1 MQQGVDK
8 QINLGGIVRNT
19 AGSTCPDGEMEEI
32 INLRYKDG
40 SLRPIS
46 DNETVP
52 GLDNVEMEYQYI
64 TIHTCGYRH
73 WLGVKDGALWYFAD
87 QDDDDR
93 VVMKKQAISL
103 CSVSQQQPK
112 YSQAGNLLTVIDGDG
127 IKYVYWKKGAYILSG
142 IDYNGAQTATTV
154 PPFDISFRVTPVT
167 DSAGHQKIR
176 AYSSDAPN
184 TNWYDGKKNDTCDAA
199 KIEQVKEREAAFG
212 TLVNKAVK
220 GIAQDGYAFGYRFAC
235 AALQTFDGNW
245 VMQSAPFLIPCGN
258 DKARNRGWTHYK
270 SLYNKLENFAFAPNQ
285 GSTQIEKLP
294 SGLYKGKV
302 HISSDIS
309 DNKYT
314 YPTWWK
320 TYDHVLGSSG
330 WFSDNDTLSAEN
342 KNDRAKRAASP
353 LKYYYL
359 SNNPY
364 ATVHNLAKDTVGDYY
379 EYVNDTDFLD
389 KRELLYT
396 LTLNKGDKYTD
407 PGNGKT
413 HDTYTYI
420 GKAEPSNMYPY
431 DLFQPLFERECE
443 YTKNADGKIETLKC
457 YAKYPPTD
465 GSKNRDH
472 SWLVY
477 NRCNGIF
484 GRYTAIVHYDPVK
497 WVRAE
502 DTPYLFGYYVLGSTQ
517 YKNHVVN
524 IPLNK
529 LQYRLNHF
537 DQIEKDLYPKFGI
550 FVTKEVY
557 PFKPDDFI
565 ESYPLYEKD
574 PHHFEWQY
582 LPSEEN
588 NFLNRTFSF
597 YGKYFDT
604 SGTITYVPYERSNKE
619 ITDMLFD
626 AERAIFYKI
635 FEEDTDRVK
644 ASNGWIDLTPKD
656 TFDWEHLQLLD
667 QLNLDAINRSSF
679 VPQVS
684 YTYNGRLHLAN
695 YYENKF
701 NGWPIHSFFDYRT
714 AKECQWESDMVYT
727 CFNELKNDQQ
737 SMMGYFDALFG
748 RDGWRN
754 IKSESDLY
762 EYQISVVTED
772 KEGSYRTLR
781 YTGFTYSNNLYRGLN
796 MLSYPD
802 KRAKQMH
809 ITLFRYVGQN
819 VAVWDEYFT
828 LKEHPYWNMAYYL
841 APDLKPI
848 SLRFQNV
855 SYCEGELPRDN
866 DGYITKYNTLNS
878 VDTKTRYPNYIKTSE
893 VNNPLYFPDANTYQ
907 VGNVEIL
914 ALSSNTTDLSTG
926 QVGDAPLYVFAQDGI
941 YGLFVDSSGVMTYSN
956 SRPLARDILNNPFSV
971 TPTDFGV
978 VFTTD
983 RGLMMIAGSQ
993 VIEIGQSAE
1002 GKYLDFTNANS
1013 FDNLPVAAS
1022 AIDHER
1028 LVQLNDYKTDCEFK
1042 EYLKGA
1048 IIGYNFNEYE
1058 LWVTNPTKDYTYIFA
1073 LNQKQWFKRSISC
1086 TQYIN
1091 NYPHLYI
1098 LDSGKRVSDID
1109 RETTSGNHCF
1119 FLTRPI
1125 KFDSQSFKQSYRSVV
1140 RGLFDLPELKR
1151 SSNYTTITLTGD
1163 KLKPDVRTIELIE
1176 QTKRAIAVEPFE
1188 TEYRTIELQSV
1199 PLTPI
1204 MVVDQEDAKIFY
1216 DERDMRKVAFYKQY
1230 EFVAD
1235 EMRTFNCADGYT
1247 RLLYRYQEVTINSSS
1262 EYITLIAAGQKDSQY
1277 IVLYDNTGQHQSGV
1291 YLIKITSSEAVMSD
1305 KISFSNLVLCDSGQ
1319 NGIEIQKVSDEA
1331 DIDSVTFDVS
1341 SIDDYNYERKYAMW
1355 DYRIS
1360 SRAVFARKH
1369 YRNGEEL
1376 ASCIYTYTEL
1386 ATLLMSDGNDYTKY
1400 KGATAAQKKA
1410 EMQNWLVLNTHT
1422 TAYLTAWNLIAGKRV
1437 AALLDCGFANPRD
1450 VDGETIIK
1458 RSGDE
1463 GLTRFEDC
1471 GMSQQK
1477 FVLDPKYMIIKE
1489 HITDPDT
1496 GETTLEQKKYENLCF
1511 ADLFYT
1517 EWKKVIGSFYR
1528 EDDKEYEKSFYY
1540 IYKDIVDNYRFGF
1553 DNGRDAAGLAKP
1565 KSISLSKGLYK
1576 FIAED
1581 GTDMGYRF
1589 LTEDYNGYIYALY
1602 DKIKS
1607 MPKFNLGIE
1616 QEAVNTDTQVSPFAA
1631 GEEVIVWLQSENCRS
1646 TDKGHAIKYQS
1657 VTTRFSYDA
1666 FEQYIDKFE
1675 KAETVEPISFTYNA
1689 NKCYV
1694 VCDDIKGLRWQVV
1707 APEDAT
1713 LSYTELMSVIDT
1725 WQRWYERIEDSIELS
1740 GNECYSISYR
1750 VGNVTG
1756 DDSYIAQHSFKYIGV
1771 GAGETADTT
1780 VADIILALDTND
1792 PDFAAIPSYCPE
1804 MVELTSG
1811 EYIRIETTAGTTY
1824 EAHYTGG
1831 SGAVDTATLILDI
1844 ANNKYTVQQTKDQEG
1859 VLSNDVLTMTSGESV
1874 QFTDLDGNT
1883 YNFTYTGDNTITYE
1897 NLLYNI
1903 KIAEKYAML
1912 DDFGDTSISIVQNE
1926 CIELIVKYASGT
1938 EEQYSFQYLDS
1949 KNPITLSQLLERIN
1963 GGSASIGKIPTI
1975 DPLYKIYLP
1984 INKIIS
1990 FTDVDGKEYF
2000 IKIIPQGRKS
2010 KVAGFYVTY
2019 SELMQVLSKYDNP
2032 NDNEGRFYFYNNH
2045 YWYRVTSAVSGY
2057 RAGIYVFGSYDCRKW
2072 KFIGGNE
2079 VGDIDGR
2086 GSQVPNAI
2094 ENINGEDNILFRDL
2108 GTLTERIDCKYFRI
2122 CFVGQL
2128 LPESSIEYIDMSV
2141 ESRLLGGKLR

>member
-93 VVMKKQAISL
+93 VVMKTSPISL

-112 YSQAGNLLTVIDGDG
+112 YSQAGNLLTVIDGGG
-127 IKYVYWKKGAYILSG
+127 IKYVYWKKGAYILSN

-176 AYSSDAPN
+176 VY
-184 TNWYDGKKNDTCDAA
+184 
-199 KIEQVKEREAAFG
+199 
-212 TLVNKAVK
+212 K
-220 GIAQDGYAFGYRFAC
+220 GENIDFYAFGLNFFYSKKDRKKKCGAFTDEQIKSREDIYKALYLRARNSVWKDGYTYGHYMIC
-235 AALQTFDGNW
+235 AALQTYDGNY
-245 VMQSAPFLIPCGN
+245 VMQSAPIYITCGN
-258 DKARNRGWTHYK
+258 DRVRYSGTKK
-270 SLYNKLENFAFAPNQ
+270 SSSFFTPYEYTTINGKGGIINQDDDYTIRLYNDYATEKNCGERYPNGHYDNGDWDFRCASTAQ
-285 GSTQIEKLP
+285 GSDEDSRCGYQ
-294 SGLYKGKV
+294 
-302 HISSDIS
+302 
-309 DNKYT
+309 
-314 YPTWWK
+314 
-320 TYDHVLGSSG
+320 
-330 WFSDNDTLSAEN
+330 
-342 KNDRAKRAASP
+342 
-353 LKYYYL
+353 LKYRIG
-359 SNNPY
+359 
-364 ATVHNLAKDTVGDYY
+364 HNDFSKKDKVKDTNSYY
-379 EYVNDTDFLD
+379 EYTLDSDFKKYLESELIID
-389 KRELLYT
+389 KNIKYVKQRNTKINRREVEAVKVVVDNGDLKEYYKYIT
-396 LTLNKGDKYTD
+396 YPNPARLN
-407 PGNGKT
+407 
-413 HDTYTYI
+413 
-420 GKAEPSNMYPY
+420 
-431 DLFQPLFERECE
+431 
-443 YTKNADGKIETLKC
+443 
-457 YAKYPPTD
+457 
-465 GSKNRDH
+465 
-472 SWLVY
+472 
-477 NRCNGIF
+477 
-484 GRYTAIVHYDPVK
+484 
-497 WVRAE
+497 
-502 DTPYLFGYYVLGSTQ
+502 GSTNSSGLIYDRTNGHFQ
-517 YKNHVVN
+517 QNSDYNVKFVRDIDVPPFWGGLCLSPSGSITTMNPHDPRDFIVPN
-524 IPLNK
+524 IYDDQQQELHFALNK
-529 LQYRLNHF
+529 LQYRINNCSKI
-537 DQIEKDLYPKFGI
+537 DRDLYPKIAI
-550 FVTKEVY
+550 FITRMIDPCDVNRGFKEMNSTLSY
-557 PFKPDDFI
+557 PDRKNAYATFRDQTNLYMRDNLDEYTPWAYTPYILRTDEII
-565 ESYPLYEKD
+565 ESLM
-574 PHHFEWQY
+574 
-582 LPSEEN
+582 N
-588 NFLNRTFSF
+588 NGESQ
-597 YGKYFDT
+597 
-604 SGTITYVPYERSNKE
+604 
-619 ITDMLFD
+619 
-626 AERAIFYKI
+626 IFYKI
-635 FEEDTDRVK
+635 FEASVDNIK

-656 TFDWEHLQLLD
+656 TFDPEHLYNLD

-727 CFNELKNDQQ
+727 WFDDLKNDQQ

-748 RDGWRN
+748 RDGWMN

-762 EYQISVVTED
+762 EYQISVITED

-809 ITLFRYVGQN
+809 ITLFCYDGQN

-828 LKEHPYWNMAYYL
+828 LKGHPYWNMAYYL
-841 APDLKPI
+841 ASDLKPI
-848 SLRFQNV
+848 TPRFQNV

-866 DGYITKYNTLNS
+866 DGYITKYNTLNNA
-878 VDTKTRYPNYIKTSE
+878 DTKTRYPNYIKTSE

-1058 LWVTNPTKDYTYIFA
+1058 LWVTNPNKDYTYIFA
-1073 LNQKQWFKRSISC
+1073 LNQKQWFKRSMSC

-1098 LDSGKRVSDID
+1098 LDNGKRVSDID

-1176 QTKRAIAVEPFE
+1176 QTKRSIAVEPFE
-1188 TEYRTIELQSV
+1188 TEYRTIELQGV

-1204 MVVDQEDAKIFY
+1204 TVVDEEENYVTYGSIDELEIEHTIFFKHIIVDDEYAKNVIT
-1216 DERDMRKVAFYKQY
+1216 Y
-1230 EFVAD
+1230 EFTKGMYHFTFPKGYEGQTAD
-1235 EMRTFNCADGYT
+1235 DNLNLYLFITTTREYTAQEIYEMHNVFKIDKKDRPYKFIDTDQTTDPFTDGEVVFCWLQNDAADPNIDYSDAPTENDKRLIIYDSKITPSWSYDTFAANFGKYNKADGYIP
-1247 RLLYRYQEVTINSSS
+1247 VGIADSSD
-1262 EYITLIAAGQKDSQY
+1262 TDS
-1277 IVLYDNTGQHQSGV
+1277 
-1291 YLIKITSSEAVMSD
+1291 
-1305 KISFSNLVLCDSGQ
+1305 
-1319 NGIEIQKVSDEA
+1319 
-1331 DIDSVTFDVS
+1331 
-1341 SIDDYNYERKYAMW
+1341 
-1355 DYRIS
+1355 
-1360 SRAVFARKH
+1360 
-1369 YRNGEEL
+1369 
-1376 ASCIYTYTEL
+1376 
-1386 ATLLMSDGNDYTKY
+1386 
-1400 KGATAAQKKA
+1400 
-1410 EMQNWLVLNTHT
+1410 
-1422 TAYLTAWNLIAGKRV
+1422 
-1437 AALLDCGFANPRD
+1437 
-1450 VDGETIIK
+1450 
-1458 RSGDE
+1458 
-1463 GLTRFEDC
+1463 
-1471 GMSQQK
+1471 
-1477 FVLDPKYMIIKE
+1477 
-1489 HITDPDT
+1489 
-1496 GETTLEQKKYENLCF
+1496 
-1511 ADLFYT
+1511 
-1517 EWKKVIGSFYR
+1517 
-1528 EDDKEYEKSFYY
+1528 
-1540 IYKDIVDNYRFGF
+1540 DNYRQTCTYHTGECYTIS
-1553 DNGRDAAGLAKP
+1553 NQITDA
-1565 KSISLSKGLYK
+1565 Y
-1576 FIAED
+1576 
-1581 GTDMGYRF
+1581 
-1589 LTEDYNGYIYALY
+1589 
-1602 DKIKS
+1602 
-1607 MPKFNLGIE
+1607 
-1616 QEAVNTDTQVSPFAA
+1616 
-1631 GEEVIVWLQSENCRS
+1631 
-1646 TDKGHAIKYQS
+1646 
-1657 VTTRFSYDA
+1657 
-1666 FEQYIDKFE
+1666 
-1675 KAETVEPISFTYNA
+1675 
-1689 NKCYV
+1689 
-1694 VCDDIKGLRWQVV
+1694 WQVI
-1707 APEDAT
+1707 PPKDMT
-1713 LSYTELMSVIDT
+1713 ITFRYLMSVIDT
-1725 WQRWYERIEDSIELS
+1725 WQRWYYRDDDITLK

-1756 DDSYIAQHSFKYIGV
+1756 DDGYIAQHSFKYIGV
-1771 GAGETADTT
+1771 GAAETADTT

-1792 PDFAAIPSYCPE
+1792 PDFAAMPSYYPE
-1804 MVELTSG
+1804 TVELTSG

-1859 VLSNDVLTMTSGESV
+1859 VISNDVLTMTSGESV

-2000 IKIIPQGRKS
+2000 IKIIPRRKS

>member
-93 VVMKKQAISL
+93 VVMKNPAISL

-112 YSQAGNLLTVIDGDG
+112 YSQAGNLLTVIDGSG
-127 IKYVYWKKGAYILSG
+127 IKYVYWKKGTYILSN

-184 TNWYDGKKNDTCDAA
+184 TNWSKGKKNDTCDAA
-199 KIEQVKEREAAFG
+199 KIEAVKEREAAFG
-212 TLVNKAVK
+212 TLVNKALK
-220 GIAQDGYAFGYRFAC
+220 EITADGYAFGYRLAC

-258 DKARNRGWTHYK
+258 DKARNRGRTHYK
-270 SLYNKLENFAFAPNQ
+270 SLYNELENFAFAPNF
-285 GSTQIEKLP
+285 GNTSTEKL
-294 SGLYKGKV
+294 SNGLYKAKV
-302 HISSDIS
+302 HITSDIS
-309 DNKYT
+309 DPKYT

-320 TYDHVLGSSG
+320 TYDNVLGSYG
-330 WFSDNDTLSAEN
+330 WFTDNDTLSAEN
-342 KNDRAKRAASP
+342 KNNRAMRAANS

-359 SNNPY
+359 TNY
-364 ATVHNLAKDTVGDYY
+364 FAVVQFLAKDTVGDYY

-396 LTLNKGDKYTD
+396 LTLSKGEKYTNTD
-407 PGNGKT
+407 TGKIY
-413 HDTYTYI
+413 DTYTYI
-420 GKAEPSNMYPY
+420 GKAAPDNAYSH
-431 DLFQPLFERECE
+431 DLFQQLFERECE

-457 YAKYPPTD
+457 YVKYPPTD
-465 GSKNRDH
+465 GNKNRDH

-484 GRYTAIVHYDPVK
+484 GRTTTTGSYDPVK

-529 LQYRLNHF
+529 LQYRINHF
-537 DQIEKDLYPKFGI
+537 DQIEKDLYPKFAI
-550 FVTKEVY
+550 FVTKEVF
-557 PFKPDDFI
+557 PFKPGDFI
-565 ESYPLYEKD
+565 ESYPLNDKD
-574 PHHFEWQY
+574 VERTGWEY
-582 LPSEEN
+582 LPYEEN
-588 NFLNRTFSF
+588 NFLNHTFNYYNKNF
-597 YGKYFDT
+597 NKD
-604 SGTITYVPYERSNKE
+604 GTITYVPYERSNKE
-619 ITDMLFD
+619 LTEMLFD
-626 AERAIFYKI
+626 AEHSIFYKV
-635 FEEDTDRVK
+635 FEEDTDRIK
-644 ASNGWIDLTPKD
+644 ASDGWIDLTPKD
-656 TFDWEHLQLLD
+656 TFDWDHLSLLD

-714 AKECQWESDMVYT
+714 AKDCQWESDMVYT
-727 CFNELKNDQQ
+727 SFNDLKNDKQ
-737 SMMGYFDALFG
+737 SMMCYFDAVFG
-748 RDGWRN
+748 RDGWMGS
-754 IKSESDLY
+754 KSESDLY
-762 EYQISVVTED
+762 EYQISVITED
-772 KEGSYRTLR
+772 KEGKYRTLR

-809 ITLFRYVGQN
+809 ITLFRYNGQS
-819 VAVWDEYFT
+819 VDAWDEFFT
-828 LKEHPYWNMAYYL
+828 LKGHPYWDMAYYL
-841 APDLKPI
+841 ASDLKPI
-848 SLRFQNV
+848 NPRFWNV
-855 SYCEGELPRDN
+855 SYHEGELPRDN

-878 VDTKTRYPNYIKTSE
+878 IDAKTRYPNYIKTSE

-914 ALSSNTTDLSTG
+914 ALSSNTNDLSTG

-971 TPTDFGV
+971 TSTDFGV

-1022 AIDHER
+1022 AISHER
-1028 LVQLNDYKTDCEFK
+1028 LVQLNDCKTDCEFK

-1058 LWVTNPTKDYTYIFA
+1058 LWVTNPNKDYTYIFA
-1073 LNQKQWFKRSISC
+1073 LNQKQWFKRSMSC

-1098 LDSGKRVSDID
+1098 LDNGKRVSDID

-1163 KLKPDVRTIELIE
+1163 QLKPDVRTIELIE
-1176 QTKRAIAVEPFE
+1176 QTKRVIAVEPFE
-1188 TEYRTIELQSV
+1188 TEYRTIELTGV

-1204 MVVDQEDAKIFY
+1204 TVV
-1216 DERDMRKVAFYKQY
+1216 DERDVIDVVVEEFDRQYSYERVVCYQLVQPKTEKDTFYLDAGIYKCGVVNNRKDLMHFFRLTKACTITAADLLNRNYSDKGGAVITFDGATVDEIINENIKGYKFINIETQNTDPLTDGSIY
-1230 EFVAD
+1230 AVCLQSDIFSPTTELGNFVNNKHLIIYD
-1235 EMRTFNCADGYT
+1235 SKIINEWTYDTFRANF
-1247 RLLYRYQEVTINSSS
+1247 
-1262 EYITLIAAGQKDSQY
+1262 SQY
-1277 IVLYDNTGQHQSGV
+1277 RRQEYYVATYIGPSAYWD
-1291 YLIKITSSEAVMSD
+1291 
-1305 KISFSNLVLCDSGQ
+1305 
-1319 NGIEIQKVSDEA
+1319 
-1331 DIDSVTFDVS
+1331 DV
-1341 SIDDYNYERKYAMW
+1341 
-1355 DYRIS
+1355 
-1360 SRAVFARKH
+1360 
-1369 YRNGEEL
+1369 
-1376 ASCIYTYTEL
+1376 
-1386 ATLLMSDGNDYTKY
+1386 
-1400 KGATAAQKKA
+1400 
-1410 EMQNWLVLNTHT
+1410 
-1422 TAYLTAWNLIAGKRV
+1422 
-1437 AALLDCGFANPRD
+1437 
-1450 VDGETIIK
+1450 
-1458 RSGDE
+1458 
-1463 GLTRFEDC
+1463 
-1471 GMSQQK
+1471 
-1477 FVLDPKYMIIKE
+1477 
-1489 HITDPDT
+1489 
-1496 GETTLEQKKYENLCF
+1496 
-1511 ADLFYT
+1511 
-1517 EWKKVIGSFYR
+1517 
-1528 EDDKEYEKSFYY
+1528 
-1540 IYKDIVDNYRFGF
+1540 F
-1553 DNGRDAAGLAKP
+1553 DNGRKVYYRAGKPYDITLAH
-1565 KSISLSKGLYK
+1565 I
-1576 FIAED
+1576 I
-1581 GTDMGYRF
+1581 
-1589 LTEDYNGYIYALY
+1589 YN
-1602 DKIKS
+1602 
-1607 MPKFNLGIE
+1607 
-1616 QEAVNTDTQVSPFAA
+1616 
-1631 GEEVIVWLQSENCRS
+1631 VI
-1646 TDKGHAIKYQS
+1646 
-1657 VTTRFSYDA
+1657 
-1666 FEQYIDKFE
+1666 
-1675 KAETVEPISFTYNA
+1675 P
-1689 NKCYV
+1689 
-1694 VCDDIKGLRWQVV
+1694 
-1707 APEDAT
+1707 PEDVILTANE
-1713 LSYTELMSVIDT
+1713 LSSVIRD
-1725 WQRWYERIEDSIELS
+1725 WQIWYYRDDNITLK

-1756 DDSYIAQHSFKYIGV
+1756 DDGYIAQHSFKYIGV

-1792 PDFAAIPSYCPE
+1792 SDFVAIPSYYPE
-1804 MVELTSG
+1804 TVELTSG

-1824 EAHYTGG
+1824 EAHYTGTG
-1831 SGAVDTATLILDI
+1831 GTVDTATLILDI

-1859 VLSNDVLTMTSGESV
+1859 VISNDVLTMTSGESV

-1912 DDFGDTSISIVQNE
+1912 DDFGDTSISIAQNE

-1938 EEQYSFQYLDS
+1938 EEQYLFQYLDT

-1963 GGSASIGKIPTI
+1963 SGSASIGKIPTI

-2000 IKIIPQGRKS
+2000 IKIIPQSKKS

-2032 NDNEGRFYFYNNH
+2032 NNNEGLFNFYNNH

>member
-184 TNWYDGKKNDTCDAA
+184 TNWSDGKDDDTCDAA

-258 DKARNRGWTHYK
+258 DKARNRGWTSYK
-270 SLYNKLENFAFAPNQ
+270 SLYNKLENFAFAPNWDDI
-285 GSTQIEKLP
+285 QIEKLP

-320 TYDHVLGSSG
+320 TYDYVLGNYG
-330 WFSDNDTLSAEN
+330 WFSDNDTLSAEK
-342 KNDRAKRAASP
+342 KNNRASRASSP

-364 ATVHNLAKDTVGDYY
+364 ATVHDLAKDTVGDYY

-389 KRELLYT
+389 KKELLYT

-407 PGNGKT
+407 TGNGKT
-413 HDTYTYI
+413 YDTYTYI
-420 GKAEPSNMYPY
+420 GKAEPTCMYPY

-465 GSKNRDH
+465 GNKHKDH

-484 GRYTAIVHYDPVK
+484 GRYTSIVHYDPVK

-557 PFKPDDFI
+557 PFKPNDFI
-565 ESYPLYEKD
+565 ESYPLYDKD
-574 PHHFEWQY
+574 PYHFEWQY
-582 LPSEEN
+582 LPYEEN
-588 NFLNRTFSF
+588 NFLNRSFTF
-597 YGKYFDT
+597 YGKYFNK

-626 AERAIFYKI
+626 AEKAIFYKI

-727 CFNELKNDQQ
+727 CFDDLKNDQQ

-748 RDGWRN
+748 RFGWMN

-772 KEGSYRTLR
+772 KEGQYRTLR

-809 ITLFRYVGQN
+809 ITLFHYDGQN
-819 VAVWDEYFT
+819 VAVWDDYFT

-855 SYCEGELPRDN
+855 SYYEGELPRDN

-1058 LWVTNPTKDYTYIFA
+1058 LWVTNPNKDYTYIFA

-1199 PLTPI
+1199 SLTPI
-1204 MVVDQEDAKIFY
+1204 RVVDSKDIIEIEYSEFNRRLGYERVVCYKLVQPKTEKDTFDLDAGIYKCGVINN
-1216 DERDMRKVAFYKQY
+1216 RKDLMHFFRLTKACTIT
-1230 EFVAD
+1230 VAD
-1235 EMRTFNCADGYT
+1235 
-1247 RLLYRYQEVTINSSS
+1247 LLSRNY
-1262 EYITLIAAGQKDSQY
+1262 
-1277 IVLYDNTGQHQSGV
+1277 
-1291 YLIKITSSEAVMSD
+1291 SD
-1305 KISFSNLVLCDSGQ
+1305 KG
-1319 NGIEIQKVSDEA
+1319 GAEI
-1331 DIDSVTFDVS
+1331 TFD
-1341 SIDDYNYERKYAMW
+1341 
-1355 DYRIS
+1355 
-1360 SRAVFARKH
+1360 
-1369 YRNGEEL
+1369 
-1376 ASCIYTYTEL
+1376 
-1386 ATLLMSDGNDYTKY
+1386 
-1400 KGATAAQKKA
+1400 GAT
-1410 EMQNWLVLNTHT
+1410 
-1422 TAYLTAWNLIAGKRV
+1422 
-1437 AALLDCGFANPRD
+1437 
-1450 VDGETIIK
+1450 VDEII
-1458 RSGDE
+1458 
-1463 GLTRFEDC
+1463 
-1471 GMSQQK
+1471 
-1477 FVLDPKYMIIKE
+1477 
-1489 HITDPDT
+1489 
-1496 GETTLEQKKYENLCF
+1496 N
-1511 ADLFYT
+1511 
-1517 EWKKVIGSFYR
+1517 
-1528 EDDKEYEKSFYY
+1528 
-1540 IYKDIVDNYRFGF
+1540 DNV
-1553 DNGRDAAGLAKP
+1553 
-1565 KSISLSKGLYK
+1565 KGYK
-1576 FIAED
+1576 FINIDTQKTDPFTD
-1581 GTDMGYRF
+1581 GS
-1589 LTEDYNGYIYALY
+1589 IYA
-1602 DKIKS
+1602 
-1607 MPKFNLGIE
+1607 
-1616 QEAVNTDTQVSPFAA
+1616 VC
-1631 GEEVIVWLQSENCRS
+1631 LQSDVFSPTTELWNFVNNKHLIIYDSKIINEWAYDTFSANFSQYRRQDYFIATNAENVDWGDIIDEGRKIYYRAGKPYLINLNHS
-1646 TDKGHAIKYQS
+1646 MFQ
-1657 VTTRFSYDA
+1657 VT
-1666 FEQYIDKFE
+1666 
-1675 KAETVEPISFTYNA
+1675 P
-1689 NKCYV
+1689 
-1694 VCDDIKGLRWQVV
+1694 
-1707 APEDAT
+1707 PEDVT
-1713 LSYTELMSVIDT
+1713 LTFDELSSVIRD

-1756 DDSYIAQHSFKYIGV
+1756 DDGYIAQHSFKYIGV
-1771 GAGETADTT
+1771 GAGETEEYLVD
-1780 VADIILALDTND
+1780 DIIYALSTND
-1792 PDFAAIPSYCPE
+1792 PDFAAIPSYYPE
-1804 MVELTSG
+1804 TVELTSG

-1844 ANNKYTVQQTKDQEG
+1844 ANNKYTVQQCKDQEG
-1859 VLSNDVLTMTSGESV
+1859 VISNDVLTMTSGESV

-1912 DDFGDTSISIVQNE
+1912 DDFGDTSISIAQNE
-1926 CIELIVKYASGT
+1926 CIELIVKYADGA
-1938 EEQYSFQYLDS
+1938 EAQYSFQYLDS

-1984 INKIIS
+1984 VGKIIS

-2032 NDNEGRFYFYNNH
+2032 NNNEGLFYFYNNH